1 METLTFSTQN
11 YNQNT
16 FKIEFGEKFDKFPN
30 RVQSQQKY
38 KNKHRTGNIK
48 REMDETDLD
57 EKESDEY
64 VTVPKDRVNV
74 KPGNE
79 NQNEKIVNKTKI
91 VDQNELST
99 EKEKGEK
106 SKKKKKW
113 RKVPLTELGF
123 NISLFPRPV
132 VCSGIDQEHVN
143 LDLFNKIEEECD
155 RLENITETHGN
166 LIDLEGNTQR
176 CKKYIRADRDR
187 KVMKVHKQV
196 KTKQCNNVLNNKGRK
211 AIYINHRVYKMMEL
225 DIHRLCYMPSLKRA
239 KNIVKRD
246 VAKGKNNC
254 LINPITNKPHLNNTA
269 YRPTPVQCLAHAIHK
284 DNLPSDFDT
293 AVANLLMNIQ
303 HRDLTPEDYELLL
316 RLDERV
322 APKTLSENKLN
333 TFKTE
338 TIENN
343 DDLEVCPICMELYE
357 MGQVRKYL
365 PCQHAFHSSCID
377 AWLKNSSMNC
387 PIDNLPIDS

>member
-11 YNQNT
+11 YNKNT
-16 FKIEFGEKFDKFPN
+16 FKIDIGEKFDKFPN

-38 KNKHRTGNIK
+38 KNNHRTGIKIK
-48 REMDETDLD
+48 RKMAETDVD
-57 EKESDEY
+57 EKEPDEY
-64 VTVPKDRVNV
+64 VKVTKDRV

-79 NQNEKIVNKTKI
+79 NQNENIVNKTKM
-91 VDQNELST
+91 DENELST
-99 EKEKGEK
+99 EKEDGEK

-132 VCSGIDQEHVN
+132 VCSDQEHVN
-143 LDLFNKIEEECD
+143 LYLFYKIEEECD
-155 RLENITETHGN
+155 KLENISETHEN
-166 LIDLEGNTQR
+166 LIELEGNTQR

-196 KTKQCNNVLNNKGRK
+196 KTKYCNNVQNNKGRK
-211 AIYINHRVYKMMEL
+211 AIYINHRVYKMMDL
-225 DIHRLCYMPSLKRA
+225 DVQRLCYMPSPKRA
-239 KNIVKRD
+239 KNIEKRD
-246 VAKGKNNC
+246 VARGQNNYQ
-254 LINPITNKPHLNNTA
+254 INPVANKPYKNNTA

-303 HRDLTPEDYELLL
+303 HRDLTPEDYDLLL

-338 TIENN
+338 TIESN
-343 DDLEVCPICMELYE
+343 DALEVCPICMELYE